1 MAVDTIKYHT
11 PNDIPR
17 NNITIKKH
25 TYKQMHLNKITQIT
39 TIIQNR
45 KSERASER
53 ETHRENRKIIIAER
67 QKTDFYYIFN

>member
-45 KSERASER
+45 ERAR
-53 ETHRENRKIIIAER
+53 EQAREN
-67 QKTDFYYIFN
+67 T